1 LRRGPIALARLS
13 LLPNG
18 NVSSRLKTPRTDGTT
33 HRVFTPHSFLT
44 RLAWLIAQP
53 HVHLIRYP
61 GVLAPHH
68 AWRSEIVL
76 RRPEEEPSE
85 GAAKPSGPNWADLLR
100 RVFAVEVLLC
110 SFCGGAAHPE
120 LVEGRVI
127 AEIEEGP
134 IARKSLAHLGS
145 PATAP
150 KPAQGS
156 LFSTGPPFVD
166 EPEPSLQWSDE
177 DSDQRL
183 PDSDSFA

>member
-1 LRRGPIALARLS
+1 MTALRPRADRTWRASRCCRTGTSPTGSRRPAPMAR
-13 LLPNG
+13 PM
-18 NVSSRLKTPRTDGTT
+18 
-33 HRVFTPHSFLT
+33 VFTPHSFLT
-44 RLAWLIAQP
+44 RLSWLIAQP
-53 HVHLIRYP
+53 HVHLIRYH

-76 RRPEEEPSE
+76 RRHEEEPSE
-85 GAAKPSGPNWADLLR
+85 GAAKPSGPNWPDLLR
-100 RVFAVEVLLC
+100 RVFAVEVLIC
-110 SFCGGAAHPE
+110 SCCGGQR
-120 LVEGRVI
+120 RVI

-134 IARKSLAHLGS
+134 IARKILAHPGL

-156 LFSTGPPFVD
+156 LFSTGPPLVD

-177 DSDQRL
+177 DYDQRL

>member
-1 LRRGPIALARLS
+1 MPIVEAPVLRLVEQVPEADTPGPATKRLTADEDGFS
-13 LLPNG
+13 LHAP
-18 NVSSRLKTPRTDGTT
+18 S
-33 HRVFTPHSFLT
+33 
-44 RLAWLIAQP
+44 QP

-100 RVFAVEVLLC
+100 RVLAVEVLIC
-110 SFCGGAAHPE
+110 SFCVGQR
-120 LVEGRVI
+120 RVI

-134 IARKSLAHLGS
+134 IARKILAHPGL

-166 EPEPSLQWSDE
+166 EREPSLQWSDE
-177 DSDQRL
+177 DDDQRL